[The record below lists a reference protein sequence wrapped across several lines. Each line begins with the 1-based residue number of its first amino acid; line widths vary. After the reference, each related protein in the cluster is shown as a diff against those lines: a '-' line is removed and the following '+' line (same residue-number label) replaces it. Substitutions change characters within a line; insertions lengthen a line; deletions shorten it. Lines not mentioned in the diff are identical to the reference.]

1 MRLLPFVLASLLL
14 AAIGAAQQPTT
25 RAEEIE
31 RQRRDKQAR
40 LWPERESPLVEQ
52 VNKLVERGLYE
63 GLESGKGAN
72 GVQIVM
78 GGMRSGQG
86 VSVGVG
92 YRRSDIWHDRFAMRG
107 TARVTPLLAY
117 LFDLQLD
124 FQSLQKDW
132 FFLDFYTKYEYSPQ
146 MDFYGQGG
154 DSLEEARTS
163 YVFEDFATDFRL
175 GFNFTDSLRAGF
187 TIGGL
192 AVHTG
197 TGKRSGFPSTDEI
210 FDSETAPGLGENT
223 NFARWGSFIELDY
236 RDLPGGPRSGGY
248 YTAVLREYADQ
259 DLGKYS
265 FSQVLVQAQQYIP
278 YFNKTR
284 VIAIRVAAAMAF
296 EGDGQRVPFYLQ
308 PKLGG
313 NDDLRGF
320 ARYRFYD
327 NQSLYFNVEH
337 RWHAS
342 STLDMAIFVDG
353 GKVGPDVADIDFS
366 DIKWSAGWAFV
377 SRSRT
382 LTSCGS
388 TSRAGARASASCGRS
403 ATFSRVERR
412 STNESDVVLEP
423 RDAPRSGGAPL

>member
-72 GVQIVM
+72 SGQIVM

-210 FDSETAPGLGENT
+210 FDSETAPGLGEDT

-284 VIAIRVAAAMAF
+284 VIAIPVAAAMAF

-308 PKLGG
+308 PKLG
-313 NDDLRGF
+313 RQ
-320 ARYRFYD
+320 R
-327 NQSLYFNVEH
+327 
-337 RWHAS
+337 
-342 STLDMAIFVDG
+342 
-353 GKVGPDVADIDFS
+353 
-366 DIKWSAGWAFV
+366 
-377 SRSRT
+377 
-382 LTSCGS
+382 
-388 TSRAGARASASCGRS
+388 
-403 ATFSRVERR
+403 
-412 STNESDVVLEP
+412 
-423 RDAPRSGGAPL
+423 

>member
-1 MRLLPFVLASLLL
+1 
-14 AAIGAAQQPTT
+14 
-25 RAEEIE
+25 
-31 RQRRDKQAR
+31 
-40 LWPERESPLVEQ
+40 
-52 VNKLVERGLYE
+52 
-63 GLESGKGAN
+63 
-72 GVQIVM
+72 
-78 GGMRSGQG
+78 
-86 VSVGVG
+86 
-92 YRRSDIWHDRFAMRG
+92 
-107 TARVTPLLAY
+107 
-117 LFDLQLD
+117 
-124 FQSLQKDW
+124 
-132 FFLDFYTKYEYSPQ
+132 

-192 AVHTG
+192 AVHSG

-366 DIKWSAGWAFV
+366 DIKWSAGMGFRFKIQDAYFM
-377 SRSRT
+377 RIDF
-382 LTSCGS
+382 
-388 TSRAGARASASCGRS
+388 AGGREGFRFMW
-403 ATFSRVERR
+403 TFSDIFKGRR
-412 STNESDVVLEP
+412 EIYQ
-423 RDAPRSGGAPL
+423 